1 MQVAV
6 TTPSNGSGAP
16 TLGLTLVRMIGFRK
30 MMYDMTMKV
39 VMPAIVSRASVVPC
53 SAKRNRRSRTDSRNV
68 AAIVLMRPASPV
80 VKDGKKAQTQS
91 VKRTEGNPAQEHTSA
106 TTE

>member
-1 MQVAV
+1 MHVAV

-16 TLGLTLVRMIGFRK
+16 TFGLTLVRMIGFRK

-53 SAKRNRRSRTDSRNV
+53 AANWNRRSRIDSRNV
-68 AAIVLMRPASPV
+68 AAIVLIEGCLPKV
-80 VKDGKKAQTQS
+80 VGEIYRRTNLLSAPDGI
-91 VKRTEGNPAQEHTSA
+91 R
-106 TTE
+106 